1 MCYSPKERSV
11 KMRTS
16 IKRLSRENLE
26 FLLFTKVLENDKDKN
41 GLEIEQLE
49 NELRARGISNLE
61 LNYHFLKDWLL
72 PIFTIISE
80 ELEKEFST
88 KRHKKE
94 V

>member
-1 MCYSPKERSV
+1 M
-11 KMRTS
+11 KMNIKKLS
-16 IKRLSRENLE
+16 IEYLE
-26 FLLFTKVLENDKDKN
+26 FLLFTKLLENDKDKN
-41 GLEIEQLE
+41 NLEVEQLE

-72 PIFTIISE
+72 PIFTIISK